1 MAFTDVIDNIV
12 TVLEDADGA
21 FQTYCTTNFGRA
33 ALIKQTYV
41 DRAEISEADLPLVSI
56 ALPGIDKDKV
66 LNTKDKTYTLNLWI
80 YFLQNDP
87 YAALGNFTALDE
99 LVDEALLADHTRGGY
114 AINTIPGPAQTD
126 GGVDHPVYTILQE
139 TQIRYRKA

>member
-1 MAFTDVIDNIV
+1 MAFTDVIDDIV
-12 TVLEDADGA
+12 DTLEDEDGD
-21 FQTYCTTNFGRA
+21 FQEYCLDTFGKLA
-33 ALIKQTYV
+33 IIKQTYV

-56 ALPGIDKDKV
+56 ALPGIEKDKV
-66 LNTKDKTYTLNLWI
+66 LNTKDKTYTLNIWI

-87 YAALGNFTALDE
+87 YAALANFTELDE
-99 LVDEALLADHTRGGY
+99 LVDEALLADHTRGGD
-114 AINTIPGPAQTD
+114 AINTIPVSSQTD